1 MNHVENMKTRKIIW
15 GRNLLLALFLGS
27 QAYAQPNF
35 QVLSNLWSLPTG
47 SFSWLNTDGTQ
58 RGIAY
63 SEVTNH
69 VYVVSR
75 AGGHN
80 IYVLDGDNGSLVGQ
94 LDITGT
100 GGGLAADGAINLV
113 DCDDEGVIYACNLTT
128 SSTNT
133 SKPFVIFRWSA
144 DETGPPVI
152 AYQGDPSG
160 GNTIP
165 GNLRV
170 GDTFR
175 VRGSGV
181 NTEILCASRTGQL
194 LYLFRTADGT
204 NFTADKVTSDITAG
218 DAGLGL
224 AMASGTDFIWGKVAG
239 VTRLRRMDLNTTAL
253 TAYSSNSIT
262 FGSTTVGVSYNPTRN
277 LLAANDYSAHRV
289 LLYDVSSPAS
299 PSLRDSQPL
308 PAPAAANGNGTGCS
322 DFGTNRLYALDSNNG
337 IVGYELITVTT
348 PLIRS
353 EPVDVAILE
362 GGFGTLSTT
371 AVGPTN
377 LVYLWYR
384 TNDNALV
391 LAATNNGVLNLTN
404 VSLADQ
410 TGYQVVIT
418 NDFGAVTSAVA
429 QVTVLPSVRTDAMTS
444 LWKLGPGSRVYIAS
458 DNTQRGLAYN
468 PATRHLLLVSRTPT
482 NAVHIIDPTTGAHL
496 GNMPVSGISGGTFA
510 INLIG
515 VADDGKIYACNLD
528 TGGAS
533 KVYRWNTE
541 AATPSLIYSN
551 NPGLGRLGDTFT
563 VRGAGSD
570 TQIML
575 GTAATGTQLLLLD
588 TFDGATFNEKVIST
602 DAPAGFSRL
611 GLTFG
616 PTNTVFA
623 KSTSFE
629 LLQLAFDKD
638 ALFSVSVS
646 TNLPSTTSA
655 YTNTG
660 PIGYDPVNKLLGA
673 VAVNETPDNLQFYDA
688 LNSTNGI
695 LLLDQEFFAADNAN
709 GNGTGA
715 VAFDSVGKRVFALDS
730 NNGLVALSYAN
741 VLTLRGQ
748 KIESD
753 FVTTWFGLSQ
763 LQKSSAA
770 EGPYSDEAGATSPHT
785 NAITDKAFYRLAR

>member
-1 MNHVENMKTRKIIW
+1 MTFA
-15 GRNLLLALFLGS
+15 LALGL
-27 QAYAQPNF
+27 QALAQPNF

-47 SFSWLNTDGTQ
+47 SFAWLNTDGTQ

-75 AGGHN
+75 SGGHN

-100 GGGLAADGAINLV
+100 GGALAADGALNLV
-113 DCDDEGVIYACNLTT
+113 DCDDAGTIYACNLTT

-144 DETGPPVI
+144 DETGPPVV

-160 GNTIP
+160 GNNVP

-181 NTEILCASRTGQL
+181 STEILCASRTGQL
-194 LYLFRTADGT
+194 LYLFRTVDGT
-204 NFTADKVTSDITAG
+204 NFTAQKVTSDITAG

-224 AMASGTDFIWGKVAG
+224 AMASGTNIIWGKVAG
-239 VTRLRRMDLNTTAL
+239 VSRLRRMDLNTATL

-262 FGSTTVGVSYNPTRN
+262 FGSTTVGVSYNPGRN

-289 LLYDVSSPAS
+289 LLYDVSNPAS
-299 PSLRDSQPL
+299 PSLRDSQPF
-308 PAPAAANGNGTGCS
+308 PAPAAANANGTGCS

-337 IVGYELITVTT
+337 IVAYELIAVTT

-353 EPVDVAILE
+353 EPVDVGILD
-362 GGFGTLSTT
+362 GGYGALSTT

-391 LAATNNGVLNLTN
+391 SIATNNGVLNLTN
-404 VSLADQ
+404 VSFADQ
-410 TGYQVVIT
+410 TGYQVVVT
-418 NDFGAVTSAVA
+418 NGFGVVTSAVA
-429 QVTVLPSVRTDAMTS
+429 QLIVLPSLLTDAMAS
-444 LWKLGPGSRVYIAS
+444 LWKLGPGSRPYIAS

-468 PATRHLLLVSRTPT
+468 PVTRHLLLVSRTPT
-482 NAVHIIDPTTGAHL
+482 NAVHIIDPATGAHL
-496 GNMPVSGISGGTFA
+496 GNLPVSGISGGTFA
-510 INLIG
+510 INLVG

-528 TGGAS
+528 TGGTN
-533 KVYRWNTE
+533 KVYRWSSET
-541 AATPSLIYSN
+541 ATPSLIYSN
-551 NPGLGRLGDTFT
+551 NPGLGRLGDTFA
-563 VRGAGSD
+563 VRGAGTD

-575 GTAATGTQLLLLD
+575 GTAANGTQLLLLD
-588 TFDGATFNEKVIST
+588 TFDGTTFNEKVIST
-602 DAPAGFSRL
+602 DAVAGFSRL

-623 KSTSFE
+623 KSTSSE

-646 TNLPSTTSA
+646 TNLFSTVSA

-673 VAVNETPDNLQFYDA
+673 VAVSEAPDNLQFYDA
-688 LNSTNGI
+688 LNPTNGI
-695 LLLDQEFFAADNAN
+695 VLLDQEFFASDNSN

-715 VAFDSVGKRVFALDS
+715 VAFDYAGKRIFALDS

-741 VLTLRGQ
+741 ALSVRGQ
-748 KIESD
+748 KIGSD
-753 FVTTWFGLSQ
+753 FVTSWFGLSQ
-763 LQKSSAA
+763 LQQSPAVQ
-770 EGPYSDEAGATSPHT
+770 GPYADVTGAMSPHT
-785 NAITDKAFYRLAR
+785 NAIGDKAFYRLAR